1 MLYILKQLTFSK
13 SYIIFFYLVVLF
25 KNYLFVTTLVKLKI
39 LLSII

>member
-1 MLYILKQLTFSK
+1 MLYMLKQLTFSK
-13 SYIIFFYLVVLF
+13 SYIIFFYLVVLL